1 MNIYLAAFIFIFGA
15 AIGSFLNVCIYR
27 IPRGESVV
35 YPPSH
40 CTNCSAK
47 IKWFDLMPIISYI
60 VLGGKCRHCGVK
72 ISVRYPVMESAA
84 ALLYLLL
91 YAKLGIGLEFVKYA
105 IFISVLIVV
114 GMIDFDT
121 TDVYFKTT
129 AAGIIFALIFI
140 ALYWY
145 MGFEIKNFI
154 LGGILGGIFFISIII
169 ATRGG
174 MGWGDMEI
182 CLFCGLFLGF
192 KFTLVMMLLAFVLG
206 SAAGVI
212 LILSGKKS
220 RKDYIPFGPFILMAS
235 IITIFWG
242 VDILNFY
249 IF

>member
-60 VLGGKCRHCGVK
+60 VLGGKCRHCGEK
-72 ISVRYPVMESAA
+72 ISVRYPVIESAA
-84 ALLYLLL
+84 ALLYLML

-220 RKDYIPFGPFILMAS
+220 RKDYIPFGPFISMAS